1 MEAFFAENGNKNLL
15 FCYGEPETNMQVSKT
30 TLPKKTKIQIVES
43 SNISLRGICVFFV
56 RNSTS
61 ILVTRENISQV
72 RDKNLYL

>member
-15 FCYGEPETNMQVSKT
+15 FCYGEPDINMQVSKT
-30 TLPKKTKIQIVES
+30 NLPKKPKVQIVES
-43 SNISLRGICVFFV
+43 SNLSLRGICVFFV

-72 RDKNLYL
+72 RRKLLI